1 MRAGMTDLVD
11 IERYRKELD
20 AIENEFQRLNGRRD
34 ALRQF
39 LAAYAALQEEPAVG
53 GQTGQQKSRS
63 SASLS
68 PTTFSATAAASGGRP
83 DSARKQI
90 LQAVIDVLKDGRPH
104 RTADL
109 LAELTRRQVDV
120 GGKDRQQT
128 IARILSGNPLFT
140 PDRKLGWSL
149 TSSKK

>member
-1 MRAGMTDLVD
+1 MTDLVD
-11 IERYRKELD
+11 IEDYRRELD
-20 AIENEFQRLNGRRD
+20 AIESEFQRLNGRRD

-53 GQTGQQKSRS
+53 GQAGQQNSKS
-63 SASLS
+63 SALPSSTAL
-68 PTTFSATAAASGGRP
+68 FGTAAATGGRP

-90 LQAVIDVLKDGRPH
+90 LQAVTDVLKDGRPQ

-109 LAELTRRQVDV
+109 LAELTRRKIDV
-120 GGKDRQQT
+120 GGKDKQQT

-149 TSSKK
+149 SSSKK

>member
-1 MRAGMTDLVD
+1 MTDLVD

-20 AIENEFQRLNGRRD
+20 AIEIEFQRLNSRRD
-34 ALRQF
+34 VLRQF
-39 LAAYAALQEEPAVG
+39 LAAYAALKEDPVVG
-53 GQTGQQKSRS
+53 GQAGPQKSK
-63 SASLS
+63 SALS
-68 PTTFSATAAASGGRP
+68 PSSTTLSAIAAVTGGRP

-90 LQAVIDVLKDGRPH
+90 LQAVIEVLKDGRPH